1 MAQGSSNMKMPH
13 MINNTT
19 SGKVL
24 VDGKPAPGIALHG
37 YDAVAYFKDGQATP
51 GDAQWAVVHGDATY
65 RFASPA
71 HLAAFTGN
79 PAAYVPQYSGFCAF
93 GVSVGA
99 KFDGDPLLWRIVDG
113 KLYLN
118 LSSDIQKAWLSDI
131 PGNIGK
137 ANANWPAMADQAT

>member
-1 MAQGSSNMKMPH
+1 MEAHVMSTN
-13 MINNTT
+13 IT

-37 YDAVAYFKDGQATP
+37 YDPVAYFTVGAP
-51 GDAQWAVVHGDATY
+51 AMGDAETAVVHGDATY

-71 HLAAFTGN
+71 NRDAFKAN
-79 PAAYVPQYSGFCAF
+79 PARYLAQYGGFCAF

-99 KFDGDPLLWRIVDG
+99 KFDGDPTVWRIVDD

-118 LSSDIQKAWLSDI
+118 LSKGIQQEWFKNIPANIEKAQTNWRTLSEQ
-131 PGNIGK
+131 
-137 ANANWPAMADQAT
+137 PA